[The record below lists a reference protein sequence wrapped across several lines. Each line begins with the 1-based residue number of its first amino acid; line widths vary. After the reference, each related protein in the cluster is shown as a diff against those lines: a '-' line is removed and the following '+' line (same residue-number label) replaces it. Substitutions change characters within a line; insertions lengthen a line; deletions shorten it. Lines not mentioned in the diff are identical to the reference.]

1 MRLRALR
8 PLLAFLPLLV
18 LAAAYCIVV
27 VGDRFAGSWGG
38 AGISIVVS
46 TNRAALRYNCGSG
59 TMDLPAS
66 TDADG
71 RFESTG
77 EHVRGRGAAP
87 RPGELPDRH
96 PAHYAGRI
104 RGDVMTL
111 TVLLTDIDQTV
122 GTFELGRGR
131 APDLLP
137 CP

>member
-1 MRLRALR
+1 MNERHHFFMGYRFGIFNYATEALGGR
-8 PLLAFLPLLV
+8 T
-18 LAAAYCIVV
+18 AAV
-27 VGDRFAGSWGG
+27 
-38 AGISIVVS
+38 
-46 TNRAALRYNCGSG
+46 
-59 TMDLPAS
+59 
-66 TDADG
+66 DADG

-77 EHVRGRGAAP
+77 EHIRGRGAAP

-122 GTFELGRGR
+122 GTFEVGRGKT
-131 APDLLP
+131 PDLVP